1 VNTNPKTVNLVL
13 AGGGVKGIALVG
25 AIEVLEQAG
34 YQFQRIAGTSA
45 GAVVGGLL
53 ASGFTA
59 AEMKS
64 IMRTIPYEKFRDE
77 SLLDKL
83 GLPGK
88 AASLILEK
96 GIYEGDFFCR
106 WYDEVLSQK
115 NVHTFGDLKLDLS
128 DYSSERAYKLVA
140 LAANIS
146 KGRLLRFPWDLSDYD
161 LNADQQK
168 ISKAVRASISIPFF
182 YEPVTLKGDYLVDG
196 GVLSNFPIDCFS
208 DDAVPTIGI
217 KLSAKPGAT
226 DKPHKITGPVTYATA
241 ILKTLLSTQDQI
253 HLNNPKAIKQTI
265 LVDTGTVMATDFNIS
280 SVEQNTLYEAGRKA
294 AVKFLET
301 K

>member
-1 VNTNPKTVNLVL
+1 M
-13 AGGGVKGIALVG
+13 
-25 AIEVLEQAG
+25 Q
-34 YQFQRIAGTSA
+34 
-45 GAVVGGLL
+45 
-53 ASGFTA
+53 
-59 AEMKS
+59 
-64 IMRTIPYEKFRDE
+64 TIPYEKFRDE

-106 WYDEVLSQK
+106 WYDDILSQK
-115 NVHTFGDLKLDLS
+115 NVRTFGDLKLDLS
-128 DYSSERAYKLVA
+128 DYPAQRAYKLVA

-146 KGRLLRFPWDLSDYD
+146 KGRLLRFPWDLGDFGLD
-161 LNADQQK
+161 PNEQQ

-208 DDAVPTIGI
+208 DDSVPTIGI

-265 LVDTGTVMATDFNIS
+265 LVDTGTIMATDFNLS
-280 SVEQNTLYEAGRKA
+280 ALEQNALYEAGRRA
-294 AVKFLET
+294 ATKFLEAR
-301 K
+301 